1 MTSFRLD
8 TFKRAE
14 QLVELCKEY
23 DDDIDVVWQRYII
36 DGKSILGVT
45 SLVGKVVTVE
55 ILTNDATVKEKF
67 DFELNE
73 LQEGINAGRIN

>member
-14 QLVELCKEY
+14 QLVELCKKY

-55 ILTNDATVKEKF
+55 ILTDDATIKEKF
-67 DFELNE
+67 DCELNE
-73 LQEGINAGRIN
+73 LQEDINAGRIN

>member
-14 QLVELCKEY
+14 QLVELCKKY

-55 ILTNDATVKEKF
+55 ILTDDATVKEKF